1 VYNTYLLQSMKDK
14 KFYAGSTK
22 DLKLRFEQHNNGLVE
37 STKNRRPFNLIYY
50 EARLGQTDAA
60 KTRKIYE
67 VLQREKV
74 SRKKAQILFN
84 RVKRHRTW

>member
-1 VYNTYLLQSMKDK
+1 MKDK

-50 EARLGQTDAA
+50 EARLDQTDAA
-60 KTRKIYE
+60 KTRKIFE
-67 VLQREKV
+67 DLQRKEV
-74 SRKKAQILFN
+74 SGKKAQILFN